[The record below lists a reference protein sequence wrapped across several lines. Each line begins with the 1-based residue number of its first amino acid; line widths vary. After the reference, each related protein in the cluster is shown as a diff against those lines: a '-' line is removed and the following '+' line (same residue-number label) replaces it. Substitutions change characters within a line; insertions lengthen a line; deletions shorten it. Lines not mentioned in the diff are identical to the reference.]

1 MPTAGFSPRK
11 ASLTFYIEGKF
22 DSAQD
27 LFARLG
33 KHKKSRVCLYIN
45 KFEDVDL
52 DVFYEIIAREYR
64 TTMIQK

>member
-1 MPTAGFSPRK
+1 MPAAGFSPRK

-22 DSAQD
+22 DGAQD

-45 KFEDVDL
+45 NLEDVDL